1 MPQIFGNVNYF
12 SIDPQKKIED
22 LNDLHPDSDDSH
34 PRALEFPKSY
44 LDLQKKKSCGK
55 YLKRKT

>member
-44 LDLQKKKSCGK
+44 LDLQKKNHVGNI
-55 YLKRKT
+55 